1 MRFPN
6 EVANLK
12 TETLL
17 KSFRGT
23 FFPENFTKLL
33 LKQLFIQNKFVQLL
47 LILLK

>member
-23 FFPENFTKLL
+23 FFPE
-33 LKQLFIQNKFVQLL
+33 
-47 LILLK
+47 ILRNCF